1 MSRRRDKAFEAM
13 RESNRLYLEDMKK
26 KEGGEEGYDLSLTP
40 AEREELKAAEEKA
53 RAFREE
59 NGRAEGVWRS
69 DTWGSGVA
77 DTLED
82 GERKAREFHRDENV
96 PIEKGDVPAMI
107 LSALLVFGPIFLV
120 LAGIIAL
127 AWFFLH

>member
-1 MSRRRDKAFEAM
+1 MKSRKDKAFEAM
-13 RESNRLYLEDMKK
+13 RESNRLYLEDMRK
-26 KEGGEEGYDLSLTP
+26 KEGGEAGYDPSLTP
-40 AEREELKAAEEKA
+40 EEIEELKAAEEKA

-59 NGRAEGVWRS
+59 NGKAESVWRS

-77 DTLED
+77 DTIED
-82 GERKAREFHRDENV
+82 GERKAREFHREENV
-96 PIEKGDVPAMI
+96 PLEKGDVSAMI